1 MKPKTQAER
10 KLTYIQF
17 YYLAYVLVVRGLLLQ
32 TMQIQVLFQKPLN
45 RTSVHKL

>member
-1 MKPKTQAER
+1 MKPNTQREH
-10 KLTYIQF
+10 KLAYVQF
-17 YYLAYVLVVRGLLLQ
+17 YYLAYVLAVRGLLLQ